1 MTGSFDPAPTVRMV
15 DPVVNGDDRATL
27 AAEVRNDIGREAG
40 GIVDAVLEG
49 GPTTLRADQRSHR
62 VPLREHKIKVPH
74 HGGYEHFERDAAGVA
89 DAAPLVFRW
98 SGRTRI
104 AE

>member
-1 MTGSFDPAPTVRMV
+1 M
-15 DPVVNGDDRATL
+15 DPVVNGDDRTAL
-27 AAEVRNDIGREAG
+27 AAQVRNDIGREAG

-49 GPTTLRADQRSHR
+49 GPTTLPAEQRSHR
-62 VPLREHKIKVPH
+62 VALREHKIKVPH
-74 HGGYEHFERDAAGVA
+74 HGGYEHFERDAVGVV
-89 DAAPLVFRW
+89 DGVPLVFRW

>member
-1 MTGSFDPAPTVRMV
+1 MTGSFDPAPTVRTADPFV
-15 DPVVNGDDRATL
+15 DDDDRIAPSAPVGT
-27 AAEVRNDIGREAG
+27 DISREAG

-49 GPTTLRADQRSHR
+49 GPTTLPAELRSHR
-62 VPLREHKIKVPH
+62 VPLVEHKIKLPH
-74 HGGYEHFERDAAGVA
+74 YGGYEHFERDTTGVV
-89 DAAPLVFRW
+89 DGTPVVFQW

>member
-1 MTGSFDPAPTVRMV
+1 M
-15 DPVVNGDDRATL
+15 DPVVNGDDRATSS
-27 AAEVRNDIGREAG
+27 AQVRTDIGREAV

-49 GPTTLRADQRSHR
+49 GPTTLPAELRSHR
-62 VPLREHKIKVPH
+62 VPLLEHKIKVSH

-89 DAAPLVFRW
+89 DGAPLVFRW